1 MALVMDPSRNEV
13 RALKSV
19 TTWRGKRVLEIGCGD
34 GRLSQR
40 LASLGVAQVI
50 ALDPDADVIHA
61 AKKNLPP
68 RYKERV
74 TFRVGHAEHLTL
86 VANSFDRA
94 VFSWVL

>member
-1 MALVMDPSRNEV
+1 MSLTMDPAQNEL
-13 RALKSV
+13 RALKDV

-50 ALDPDADVIHA
+50 ALDPDAELIRA
-61 AKKNLPP
+61 AKKNLPQ

-74 TFRVGHAEHLTL
+74 TFRVGHGERLSAPPK
-86 VANSFDRA
+86 SFDRV